1 MGVNELLLIVGVILV
16 SGGLVSAFRSSTSG
30 AAFTFMGVSA
40 LDRSRYA
47 AIDSQTLLF
56 WAIAVLIVLFIGY
69 SSRKSDVVPNLW
81 KNYIVGGAL
90 AGMVVGLIYGQAG
103 MIVGSAAGAVLGAV
117 ACWRISRSAV
127 NHRAL
132 RRAVVTVGLPA
143 VVTMTLVGLGV
154 LGILQNNL
162 H

>member
-16 SGGLVSAFRSSTSG
+16 SGGLVWAFRSSASG

-81 KNYIVGGAL
+81 KNYIVGGTL
-90 AGMVVGLIYGQAG
+90 AGMVVGLTYGQAG

-117 ACWRISRSAV
+117 ACGRMGRHAV
-127 NHRAL
+127 YYKAL
-132 RRAVVTVGLPA
+132 RSAVVTVGLPA
-143 VVTMTLVGLGV
+143 VVTMTLAGLGI
-154 LGILQNNL
+154 LGILQNKL

>member
-16 SGGLVSAFRSSTSG
+16 SGGLVWAFRSSASG

-81 KNYIVGGAL
+81 KNYIVGGARGL
-90 AGMVVGLIYGQAG
+90 DLRSGRHDCRFGRRCRAGCRGLRAYGAP
-103 MIVGSAAGAVLGAV
+103 
-117 ACWRISRSAV
+117 
-127 NHRAL
+127 
-132 RRAVVTVGLPA
+132 RRQL
-143 VVTMTLVGLGV
+143 
-154 LGILQNNL
+154 
-162 H
+162 

>member
-16 SGGLVSAFRSSTSG
+16 SGGLVWAFRSSASG

-47 AIDSQTLLF
+47 ASDSQTLLF

-90 AGMVVGLIYGQAG
+90 AGMVVGLTYGQAG

-117 ACWRISRSAV
+117 ACGRMGRHAV
-127 NHRAL
+127 NYKAL

-143 VVTMTLVGLGV
+143 VVTMTLAGLGI
-154 LGILQNNL
+154 LGILQNKL

>member
-1 MGVNELLLIVGVILV
+1 
-16 SGGLVSAFRSSTSG
+16 
-30 AAFTFMGVSA
+30 MGVSA

-90 AGMVVGLIYGQAG
+90 AGMVVGLTYGQAG

-117 ACWRISRSAV
+117 ACGRMGRHAV
-127 NHRAL
+127 NYKAL

-143 VVTMTLVGLGV
+143 VVTMTLAGLGI
-154 LGILQNNL
+154 LGILQNKL